1 LILNKNFSL
10 SPPLAPHGT
19 REREEAL
26 QWKRKKKGRR
36 KEEKKIEEKTTT
48 ALVSLSLDQWS
59 FFLQRRR
66 LIDPKNI

>member
-1 LILNKNFSL
+1 M
-10 SPPLAPHGT
+10 
-19 REREEAL
+19 EE
-26 QWKRKKKGRR
+26 KKKGRR